1 MDAGFKYI
9 IENGLCT
16 NISYPYMAMEGECQK
31 DSCESVVKISN
42 YTDEFFKDNSMNF
55 FMKDKEYVI
64 DKSIN
69 DDKIVP
75 LEVDWRKKNKV
86 SSVKNQEKCGGCW
99 AFSASE
105 AVEGSWAIKNN
116 VLYNLSQ
123 QELLVCS

>member
-1 MDAGFKYI
+1 MSGKTYNIDITNPFINQLVYRVLEKY
-9 IENGLCT
+9 
-16 NISYPYMAMEGECQK
+16 Y
-31 DSCESVVKISN
+31 N
-42 YTDEFFKDNSMNF
+42 YTDEFLKDDSMNF
-55 FMKDKEYVI
+55 FMKDKGYII

-69 DDKIVP
+69 DDRIVP

-105 AVEGSWAIKNN
+105 AVEGIWAIKNN

-123 QELLVCS
+123 QVKDD